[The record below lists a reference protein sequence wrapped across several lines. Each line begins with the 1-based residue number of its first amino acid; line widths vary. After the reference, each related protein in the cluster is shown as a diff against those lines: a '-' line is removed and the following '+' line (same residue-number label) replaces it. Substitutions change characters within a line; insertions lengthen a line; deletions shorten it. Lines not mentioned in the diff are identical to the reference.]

1 MPRRRTPQSI
11 LAQFLLQL
19 RVVSAVARRE
29 MHLRAAKG
37 AFGLI
42 GVFIEPLAL
51 IGTFLA
57 LRVLLRGAGDGT
69 YMNLVLW
76 LALGFVPFFMF
87 ADIAIKALGGVEKN
101 SSLYF
106 YSRVRPLDSLM
117 GNALLLTQ
125 IFGLLLLLFVL
136 VTGLWDWR
144 FPIVDLG
151 QAIFIFFGVAMLGFG
166 VGLTTLILG
175 HRLPI
180 LAWMVQLFLRRILL
194 WTSCIFFPISIIP
207 DFLRP
212 WILWN
217 PMAHGVELLR
227 MAANPSYPAPGVSA
241 LYFWSWVVA
250 SVGFGLFIYGNNEE
264 LLIAAGGDASGEGV
278 DSADELG

>member
-1 MPRRRTPQSI
+1 MPGRRTPQI
-11 LAQFLLQL
+11 LITQLLLQL
-19 RVVSAVARRE
+19 RVVTAVARRE

-37 AFGLI
+37 TFGLV

-57 LRVLLRGAGDGT
+57 LRILLRGAGEGT

-76 LALGFVPFFMF
+76 LAMGFVPFFMF

-106 YSRVRPLDSLM
+106 YGRVRPLDSLM
-117 GNALLLTQ
+117 GNALLLSQ
-125 IFGLLLLLFVL
+125 IFGLLLLLFVV

-144 FPIVDLG
+144 FPILDIG
-151 QAIFIFFGVAMLGFG
+151 RAIFTFLGIALLGFG
-166 VGLTTLILG
+166 VGLTTLIIG
-175 HRLPI
+175 HRLPL
-180 LAWMVQLFLRRILL
+180 LAWIVRLFLRRILL

-207 DFLRP
+207 DSFRP

-217 PMAHGVELLR
+217 PIAHGVELLR
-227 MAANPSYPAPGVSA
+227 MAANPAYPAPGVSA
-241 LYFWSWVVA
+241 LYFWFWVIA
-250 SVGFGLFIYGNNEE
+250 SVGFGLFIYGNNED
-264 LLIAAGGDASGEGV
+264 LLIAAEGGSLGEGF
-278 DSADELG
+278 DLADD